1 MYLKPWIPPLLSPNH
16 RGHTIQRRTDLD
28 WQDVVSQAILRSFK
42 KKIKS
47 KTKEPCFLKC
57 MFCTSLRPGITL
69 RFRFY
74 SKLYKPVSPAPVF
87 WLQGEPPRP
96 VFYEE
101 PENNLSVDLE
111 FETEGLVNTTFRPT
125 PTKFHYWK
133 GIISMCHYI
142 ECRGLSVLGM

>member
-1 MYLKPWIPPLLSPNH
+1 
-16 RGHTIQRRTDLD
+16 
-28 WQDVVSQAILRSFK
+28 
-42 KKIKS
+42 
-47 KTKEPCFLKC
+47 

-69 RFRFY
+69 QLRFY

-111 FETEGLVNTTFRPT
+111 QETEGLVNTTFRST
-125 PTKFHYWK
+125 STMLHYWR
-133 GIISMCHYI
+133 GIISMYHYI
-142 ECRGLSVLGM
+142 ECRYLSVLGMYSTRLTTSPGVCSPFLYRNDPIQHLLKTQAKKFQTLGPRWLVNCINIFI

>member
-1 MYLKPWIPPLLSPNH
+1 
-16 RGHTIQRRTDLD
+16 
-28 WQDVVSQAILRSFK
+28 
-42 KKIKS
+42 
-47 KTKEPCFLKC
+47 

-69 RFRFY
+69 QLKLY
-74 SKLYKPVSPAPVF
+74 SKLYKPDSPAPVF

-142 ECRGLSVLGM
+142 ECRYLSVLGM